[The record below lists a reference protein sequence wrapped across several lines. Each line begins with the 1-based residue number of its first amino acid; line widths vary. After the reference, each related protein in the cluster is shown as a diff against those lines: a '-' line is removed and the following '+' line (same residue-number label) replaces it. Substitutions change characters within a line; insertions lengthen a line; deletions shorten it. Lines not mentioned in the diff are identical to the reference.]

1 MKHSEIRKLMPDYL
15 EGDLDLDKRAL
26 VDAHLDEC
34 AECAFDIDGMR
45 QTLSLLHTLSDP
57 QPPSDLSRRIMQRIE
72 AGETRRGWR
81 ERLEGLFGPLL
92 EPRILAPISAGA
104 LVLGSILDIKLFTKL
119 LVFVKPYN
127 ITFYGVLTSAILISL
142 LSTLTPYLLK
152 IVVDDYLLLKN
163 YEGMQTI
170 IMIMMIVLFLEV
182 IFMYLFTY
190 YANWL
195 GQKVI
200 KNLRVDVFQKI
211 LKFKMSFFD
220 KNAVGRLV
228 TRTVND
234 IETIASIFSQGL
246 FMIIADIL
254 KMITVLSV
262 MTIINFELTLV
273 VVSIFPFL
281 IYATRVFQKSMKVAF
296 EKVRR
301 EVANLNSFV
310 QERISGVK
318 IVQIFNREQLE
329 INNFIDINIKHRD
342 AWLRTVWINSIFFP
356 LAEIST
362 SICIGLLVWYGGFN
376 NLNGENIS
384 LGTLFLFIS
393 MSGLLFRP
401 LRQIADRFNTLQMGM
416 VSTERIFK
424 ILEDDLEIKDNGRI
438 DNTSFDGLIE
448 FKNVKFSYVKNQ
460 IVIDDISFKIQ
471 PGETLAIVGPTGS
484 GKSTIINLITKFY
497 EIDSGSIYLD
507 GNNIDKFKLDN
518 IRNKVG
524 VILQDVFMFADTIF
538 NNITLFN
545 KDISIEDVERSAK
558 DLEIHDFILSLPG
571 GYDFNVSERGGTLS
585 SGQRQLLAF
594 LRVLVNNPDILI
606 LDEATSSID
615 SYSEDLIK
623 KATKTITK
631 DKTSIIIAH
640 RLSTVESADKIYLY
654 GKW

>member
-1 MKHSEIRKLMPDYL
+1 MEKVKGKI
-15 EGDLDLDKRAL
+15 
-26 VDAHLDEC
+26 
-34 AECAFDIDGMR
+34 FD
-45 QTLSLLHTLSDP
+45 
-57 QPPSDLSRRIMQRIE
+57 
-72 AGETRRGWR
+72 
-81 ERLEGLFGPLL
+81 
-92 EPRILAPISAGA
+92 
-104 LVLGSILDIKLFTKL
+104 VKLFTKL

-152 IVVDDYLLLKN
+152 VVVDDYLLLKN
-163 YEGMQTI
+163 YNGMQSI
-170 IMIMMIVLFLEV
+170 IQIMIAVLFLEV
-182 IFMYLFTY
+182 VFMFLFTY

-200 KNLRVDVFQKI
+200 KNLRVKVFDKI

-254 KMITVLSV
+254 KMVTVLTV
-262 MTIINFELTLV
+262 MTIINLELTIV
-273 VVSIFPFL
+273 VVSIFPIL
-281 IYATRVFQKSMKVAF
+281 IYATRIFQKSMKVAF
-296 EKVRR
+296 ESVRK

-318 IVQIFNREQLE
+318 IVQIFNREHLE
-329 INNFIDINIKHRD
+329 IKNFKEINIKHRD

-356 LAEIST
+356 IAEIST
-362 SICIGLLVWYGGFN
+362 SICIGLLVWWGGFN
-376 NLNGENIS
+376 NLNGETIS

-424 ILEDDLEIKDNGRI
+424 ILEDDLEITDNGNI
-438 DNTSFDGLIE
+438 EKSSFDGLIE
-448 FKNVKFSYVKNQ
+448 FENVSFSYIKNQ
-460 IVIDDISFKIQ
+460 LVIDDISFIIN
-471 PGETLAIVGPTGS
+471 PGETTAIVGPTGS
-484 GKSTIINLITKFY
+484 GKTTITNLITKFY
-497 EIDSGSIYLD
+497 EIDSGTILID
-507 GNNIDKFKLDN
+507 RKNINEFKLESLRKK
-518 IRNKVG
+518 IG
-524 VILQDVFMFADTIF
+524 VILQDVFLFADTIF

-545 KDISIEDVERSAK
+545 NKISIKDVEKAAK
-558 DLEIHDFILSLPG
+558 DLEIHDFIMSLPG
-571 GYDFNVSERGGTLS
+571 GYDFNVSERGSTLS
-585 SGQRQLLAF
+585 AGQKQLIAF

-623 KATKTITK
+623 NATNKITK
-631 DKTSIIIAH
+631 GKTSIIIAH
-640 RLSTVESADKIYLY
+640 RLSTVESADKIIYMENGKILEYGNHKELLNIPKGKFKRLY
-654 GKW
+654 EEQFMETELV

>member
-1 MKHSEIRKLMPDYL
+1 MEKVKGKI
-15 EGDLDLDKRAL
+15 
-26 VDAHLDEC
+26 
-34 AECAFDIDGMR
+34 F
-45 QTLSLLHTLSDP
+45 
-57 QPPSDLSRRIMQRIE
+57 
-72 AGETRRGWR
+72 
-81 ERLEGLFGPLL
+81 
-92 EPRILAPISAGA
+92 
-104 LVLGSILDIKLFTKL
+104 DIKLFSKL

-127 ITFYGVLTSAILISL
+127 YTFYGVMFTAILISL
-142 LSTLTPYLLK
+142 FSTLTPYLLK
-152 IVVDDYLLLKN
+152 VVVDDYILIKN
-163 YEGMQTI
+163 YEGMQSI
-170 IMIMMIVLFLEV
+170 ILLMMLVLLFEV
-182 IFMYLFTY
+182 IFMYLFTF

-200 KNLRVDVFQKI
+200 KDLRVNVFEKI
-211 LKFKMSFFD
+211 VKFKMSFFD

-246 FMIIADIL
+246 FTIIADIL
-254 KMITVLSV
+254 KMITVLIV
-262 MTIINFELTLV
+262 MTVISPELTLV
-273 VVSIFPFL
+273 VISIFPVL
-281 IYATRVFQKSMKVAF
+281 IFATRVFQKTMKTAF

-318 IVQIFNREQLE
+318 IVQIFNREKVE
-329 INNFIDINIKHRD
+329 INKFNQINIKHRD

-356 LAEIST
+356 IAEIST

-393 MSGLLFRP
+393 LSGLLFRP

-424 ILEDDLEIKDNGRI
+424 ILDNEQQIKDKGELK
-438 DNTSFDGLIE
+438 DSSFKGLIE
-448 FKNVKFSYVKNQ
+448 FKNVTFSYVDNQ
-460 IVIDDISFKIQ
+460 EVLNNISFKIN
-471 PGETLAIVGPTGS
+471 PGESFAIVGPTGS
-484 GKSTIINLITKFY
+484 GKTTITNLITKFY
-497 EIDSGSIYLD
+497 EINTGNILID
-507 GNNIDKFKLDN
+507 GKDIDDYTLETV
-518 IRNKVG
+518 RNKIG
-524 VILQDVFMFADTIF
+524 IILQDVFLFADTIF

-545 KDISIEDVERSAK
+545 QDISQEDVENAAK
-558 DLEIHDFILSLPG
+558 ELEIHDFISSLPG
-571 GYDFNVSERGGTLS
+571 GYNFNVSERGTTLS
-585 SGQRQLLAF
+585 AGQKQLIAF

-623 KATKTITK
+623 NATKKITK

-640 RLSTVESADKIYLY
+640 RLSTIESANKIIYMENGKILESGNHKELLGITDGKFKKLY
-654 GKW
+654 EEQFIDELV

>member
-1 MKHSEIRKLMPDYL
+1 MEKVKGKI
-15 EGDLDLDKRAL
+15 
-26 VDAHLDEC
+26 
-34 AECAFDIDGMR
+34 FD
-45 QTLSLLHTLSDP
+45 
-57 QPPSDLSRRIMQRIE
+57 
-72 AGETRRGWR
+72 
-81 ERLEGLFGPLL
+81 
-92 EPRILAPISAGA
+92 
-104 LVLGSILDIKLFTKL
+104 VKLFTKL

-152 IVVDDYLLLKN
+152 VVVDDYLLLKN
-163 YEGMQTI
+163 YDGMQSI
-170 IMIMMIVLFLEV
+170 IQIMIAVLFLEV
-182 IFMYLFTY
+182 VFMFLFTY

-200 KNLRVDVFQKI
+200 KNLRVKVFDKI

-254 KMITVLSV
+254 KMVTVLTV
-262 MTIINFELTLV
+262 MTIINLELTIV
-273 VVSIFPFL
+273 VVSIFPIL
-281 IYATRVFQKSMKVAF
+281 IYATRIFQKSMKVAF
-296 EKVRR
+296 ESVRK

-318 IVQIFNREQLE
+318 IVQIFNREHLE
-329 INNFIDINIKHRD
+329 IKNFKEINLKHRD

-356 LAEIST
+356 IAEIST
-362 SICIGLLVWYGGFN
+362 SICIGLLVWWGGFN
-376 NLNGENIS
+376 NLNGETIS

-424 ILEDDLEIKDNGRI
+424 ILEDDLEITDNGNI
-438 DNTSFDGLIE
+438 EKSSFDGLIE
-448 FKNVKFSYVKNQ
+448 FKNVSFSYIKNQ
-460 IVIDDISFKIQ
+460 LVIDDISFIIN
-471 PGETLAIVGPTGS
+471 PGETTAIVGPTGS
-484 GKSTIINLITKFY
+484 GKTTITNLITKFY
-497 EIDSGSIYLD
+497 EIDSGTILID
-507 GNNIDKFKLDN
+507 RKNINEFKLESLRKK
-518 IRNKVG
+518 IG
-524 VILQDVFMFADTIF
+524 VILQDVFLFADTIY

-545 KDISIEDVERSAK
+545 NDISIKDVEKAAK
-558 DLEIHDFILSLPG
+558 DLEIHDFIMSLPG
-571 GYDFNVSERGGTLS
+571 GYDFNVSERGSTLS
-585 SGQRQLLAF
+585 AGQKQLIAF
-594 LRVLVNNPDILI
+594 LRVLLNNPDILI

-623 KATKTITK
+623 NATNKITK
-631 DKTSIIIAH
+631 GKTSIIIAH
-640 RLSTVESADKIYLY
+640 RLSTVESADKIIYMESGKILEYGNHKELLNIPKGKFKKLY
-654 GKW
+654 EEQFMENELV

>member
-1 MKHSEIRKLMPDYL
+1 MEKVK
-15 EGDLDLDKRAL
+15 GN
-26 VDAHLDEC
+26 
-34 AECAFDIDGMR
+34 
-45 QTLSLLHTLSDP
+45 
-57 QPPSDLSRRIMQRIE
+57 
-72 AGETRRGWR
+72 
-81 ERLEGLFGPLL
+81 
-92 EPRILAPISAGA
+92 
-104 LVLGSILDIKLFTKL
+104 ILDIKLFTKL

-163 YEGMQTI
+163 YEGMRSI
-170 IMIMMIVLFLEV
+170 IMIMMVVLFLEV
-182 IFMYLFTY
+182 VFMYLFTY

-254 KMITVLSV
+254 KMVTVLTV
-262 MTIINFELTLV
+262 MIIINLELTLV

-329 INNFIDINIKHRD
+329 INNFNDINIKHRD

-424 ILEDDLEIKDNGRI
+424 ILEDDSEIKDNGKI
-438 DNTSFDGLIE
+438 EHTSFNGLIE
-448 FKNVKFSYVKNQ
+448 FKNVKFSYVENQ
-460 IVIDDISFKIQ
+460 IVIDDISFKIN

-497 EIDSGSIYLD
+497 EIDSGRILID
-507 GNNIDKFKLDN
+507 GNNIDELKLDN

-545 KDISIEDVERSAK
+545 KDISLEDVKKSAK

-571 GYDFNVSERGGTLS
+571 GYNFNVSERGGTLS
-585 SGQRQLLAF
+585 SGQKQLLAF

-623 KATKTITK
+623 RATKKITK

-640 RLSTVESADKIYLY
+640 RLSTVESADKIIYMENGKILEFGNHKELLNIDNGMFKKLY
-654 GKW
+654 REQFIENELV

>member
-1 MKHSEIRKLMPDYL
+1 L
-15 EGDLDLDKRAL
+15 EKVKGN
-26 VDAHLDEC
+26 
-34 AECAFDIDGMR
+34 
-45 QTLSLLHTLSDP
+45 
-57 QPPSDLSRRIMQRIE
+57 
-72 AGETRRGWR
+72 
-81 ERLEGLFGPLL
+81 
-92 EPRILAPISAGA
+92 
-104 LVLGSILDIKLFTKL
+104 ILDIKLFTKL

-329 INNFIDINIKHRD
+329 INNFNDINIKHRD

-376 NLNGENIS
+376 NLNGESIS

-424 ILEDDLEIKDNGRI
+424 ILEDDSEIKDNGKI
-438 DNTSFDGLIE
+438 DYTSFSGLIE

-460 IVIDDISFKIQ
+460 IVIDDISFKIH

-507 GNNIDKFKLDN
+507 GNNIDEFKLDN
-518 IRNKVG
+518 IRNNVG

-640 RLSTVESADKIYLY
+640 RLSTVESADKIIYMENGKILEFGNHKELLSIDNGKFKKLY
-654 GKW
+654 REQFIENELV

>member
-1 MKHSEIRKLMPDYL
+1 MEKVK
-15 EGDLDLDKRAL
+15 GN
-26 VDAHLDEC
+26 
-34 AECAFDIDGMR
+34 
-45 QTLSLLHTLSDP
+45 
-57 QPPSDLSRRIMQRIE
+57 
-72 AGETRRGWR
+72 
-81 ERLEGLFGPLL
+81 
-92 EPRILAPISAGA
+92 
-104 LVLGSILDIKLFTKL
+104 ILDIKLFTKL

-170 IMIMMIVLFLEV
+170 IIIMMIVLFLEV

-329 INNFIDINIKHRD
+329 INNFNDINIKHRD

-376 NLNGENIS
+376 NLNGESIS

-424 ILEDDLEIKDNGRI
+424 ILEDDSEIKDNGKI
-438 DNTSFDGLIE
+438 DYTSFSGLIE

-507 GNNIDKFKLDN
+507 GNNIDEFKLDN
-518 IRNKVG
+518 IRNNVG

-640 RLSTVESADKIYLY
+640 RLSTVESADKIIYMENGKILEFGNHKELLNIDNGKFKKLY
-654 GKW
+654 REQFIENELV

>member
-1 MKHSEIRKLMPDYL
+1 MEKVKGKI
-15 EGDLDLDKRAL
+15 
-26 VDAHLDEC
+26 
-34 AECAFDIDGMR
+34 FD
-45 QTLSLLHTLSDP
+45 
-57 QPPSDLSRRIMQRIE
+57 
-72 AGETRRGWR
+72 
-81 ERLEGLFGPLL
+81 
-92 EPRILAPISAGA
+92 
-104 LVLGSILDIKLFTKL
+104 VKLFTKL

-152 IVVDDYLLLKN
+152 VVVDDYLLLKN
-163 YEGMQTI
+163 YEGMQSI
-170 IMIMMIVLFLEV
+170 IQIMIAVLFLEV
-182 IFMYLFTY
+182 VFMFLFTY

-200 KNLRVDVFQKI
+200 KNLRVKVFDKI

-254 KMITVLSV
+254 KMLTVLTV
-262 MTIINFELTLV
+262 MTIINFELTIV
-273 VVSIFPFL
+273 VVSIFPIL
-281 IYATRVFQKSMKVAF
+281 IYATRIFQKSMKVAF
-296 EKVRR
+296 ENVRK

-318 IVQIFNREQLE
+318 IVQIFNREHIE
-329 INNFIDINIKHRD
+329 IKNFEEINIKHRD

-356 LAEIST
+356 IAEIST
-362 SICIGLLVWYGGFN
+362 SICIGLLVWWGGFN
-376 NLNGENIS
+376 NLNGETIS

-424 ILEDDLEIKDNGRI
+424 ILEDDLEITDNGNI
-438 DNTSFDGLIE
+438 EKSSFDGLIE
-448 FKNVKFSYVKNQ
+448 FKNVSFSYIKNQ
-460 IVIDDISFKIQ
+460 LVIDDISFIIN
-471 PGETLAIVGPTGS
+471 PGETTAIVGPTGS
-484 GKSTIINLITKFY
+484 GKTTITNLITKFY
-497 EIDSGSIYLD
+497 EIDSGTILID
-507 GNNIDKFKLDN
+507 RKNINEFKLESLRKK
-518 IRNKVG
+518 IG
-524 VILQDVFMFADTIF
+524 VILQDVFLFADTIY

-545 KDISIEDVERSAK
+545 NDISIKDVEKAAK
-558 DLEIHDFILSLPG
+558 DLEIHDFIMSLPG
-571 GYDFNVSERGGTLS
+571 GYDFNVSERGSTLS
-585 SGQRQLLAF
+585 AGQKQLIAF

-623 KATKTITK
+623 NATNKITK
-631 DKTSIIIAH
+631 GKTSIIIAH
-640 RLSTVESADKIYLY
+640 RLSTVESADKIIYMESGKILEYGNHKELLNIPKGKFKKLY
-654 GKW
+654 EEQFMEDELV

>member
-1 MKHSEIRKLMPDYL
+1 MEKVKGKI
-15 EGDLDLDKRAL
+15 
-26 VDAHLDEC
+26 
-34 AECAFDIDGMR
+34 FD
-45 QTLSLLHTLSDP
+45 
-57 QPPSDLSRRIMQRIE
+57 
-72 AGETRRGWR
+72 
-81 ERLEGLFGPLL
+81 
-92 EPRILAPISAGA
+92 
-104 LVLGSILDIKLFTKL
+104 VKLFTKL

-152 IVVDDYLLLKN
+152 VVVDDYLLLKN
-163 YEGMQTI
+163 YNGMQSI
-170 IMIMMIVLFLEV
+170 IQIMIAVLFLEV
-182 IFMYLFTY
+182 VFMFLFTY

-200 KNLRVDVFQKI
+200 KNLRVKVFDKI

-254 KMITVLSV
+254 KMVTVLTV
-262 MTIINFELTLV
+262 MTIINLELTIV
-273 VVSIFPFL
+273 VVSIFPIL
-281 IYATRVFQKSMKVAF
+281 IYATRIFQKSMKVAF
-296 EKVRR
+296 ESVRK

-318 IVQIFNREQLE
+318 IVQIFNREHLE
-329 INNFIDINIKHRD
+329 IKNFKEINIKHRD

-356 LAEIST
+356 IAEIST
-362 SICIGLLVWYGGFN
+362 SICIGLLVWWGGFN
-376 NLNGENIS
+376 NLNGETIS

-424 ILEDDLEIKDNGRI
+424 ILEDDLEITDNGNI
-438 DNTSFDGLIE
+438 EKSSFDGLIE
-448 FKNVKFSYVKNQ
+448 FKNVSFSYIKNQ
-460 IVIDDISFKIQ
+460 LVIDDISFIIN
-471 PGETLAIVGPTGS
+471 PGETTAIVGPTGS
-484 GKSTIINLITKFY
+484 GKTTITNLITKFY
-497 EIDSGSIYLD
+497 EIDSGTILID
-507 GNNIDKFKLDN
+507 RKNINEFKLESLRKK
-518 IRNKVG
+518 IG
-524 VILQDVFMFADTIF
+524 VILQDVFLFADTIY

-545 KDISIEDVERSAK
+545 NDISIKDVEKAAK
-558 DLEIHDFILSLPG
+558 DLEIHDFIMSLPG
-571 GYDFNVSERGGTLS
+571 GYDFNVSERGSTLS
-585 SGQRQLLAF
+585 AGQKQLIAF

-623 KATKTITK
+623 NATNKITK
-631 DKTSIIIAH
+631 GKTSIIIAH
-640 RLSTVESADKIYLY
+640 RLSTVENADKIIYMESGKILEYGNHKELLNIPKGKFKKLY
-654 GKW
+654 EEQFMEDELV

>member
-1 MKHSEIRKLMPDYL
+1 L
-15 EGDLDLDKRAL
+15 EKVKGN
-26 VDAHLDEC
+26 
-34 AECAFDIDGMR
+34 
-45 QTLSLLHTLSDP
+45 
-57 QPPSDLSRRIMQRIE
+57 
-72 AGETRRGWR
+72 
-81 ERLEGLFGPLL
+81 
-92 EPRILAPISAGA
+92 
-104 LVLGSILDIKLFTKL
+104 ILDIKLFTKL

-163 YEGMQTI
+163 YEGMRSI
-170 IMIMMIVLFLEV
+170 IMIMMVVLFLEV
-182 IFMYLFTY
+182 VFMYLFTY

-254 KMITVLSV
+254 KMVTVLTV
-262 MTIINFELTLV
+262 MIIINLELTLV

-329 INNFIDINIKHRD
+329 IKNFNDININHRD

-424 ILEDDLEIKDNGRI
+424 ILEDDSEIKDNGKI
-438 DNTSFDGLIE
+438 EQTSFNGLIE
-448 FKNVKFSYVKNQ
+448 FKNVKFSYVENQ
-460 IVIDDISFKIQ
+460 IVIDDISFKIH

-497 EIDSGSIYLD
+497 EIDSGRILID
-507 GNNIDKFKLDN
+507 GNNIDELKLDN

-545 KDISIEDVERSAK
+545 KDISLEDVKKSAK

-571 GYDFNVSERGGTLS
+571 GYNFNVSERGGTLS
-585 SGQRQLLAF
+585 SGQKQLLAF

-623 KATKTITK
+623 RATKKITK

-640 RLSTVESADKIYLY
+640 RLSTVESADKIIYMENGKILEFGNHKELLNIDNGKFKKLY
-654 GKW
+654 KEQFIENELV

>member
-1 MKHSEIRKLMPDYL
+1 MEKVKGKI
-15 EGDLDLDKRAL
+15 
-26 VDAHLDEC
+26 
-34 AECAFDIDGMR
+34 FD
-45 QTLSLLHTLSDP
+45 
-57 QPPSDLSRRIMQRIE
+57 
-72 AGETRRGWR
+72 
-81 ERLEGLFGPLL
+81 
-92 EPRILAPISAGA
+92 
-104 LVLGSILDIKLFTKL
+104 VKLFSKL

-127 ITFYGVLTSAILISL
+127 YTFYGVMFTAILISL
-142 LSTLTPYLLK
+142 FSTLTPYLLK
-152 IVVDDYLLLKN
+152 VVVDDYILVKN
-163 YEGMQTI
+163 YEGMQSI
-170 IMIMMIVLFLEV
+170 ILLMMLVLLFEV
-182 IFMYLFTY
+182 IFMYLFTF

-200 KNLRVDVFQKI
+200 KDLRVNVFEKI
-211 LKFKMSFFD
+211 VKFKMSFFD

-246 FMIIADIL
+246 FTIIADIL
-254 KMITVLSV
+254 KMITVLTV
-262 MTIINFELTLV
+262 MTVISPELTLV
-273 VVSIFPFL
+273 VISIFPVL
-281 IYATRVFQKSMKVAF
+281 IFATRVFQKTMKTAF

-318 IVQIFNREQLE
+318 IVQIFNREKVE
-329 INNFIDINIKHRD
+329 IDKFNQINIKHRD

-356 LAEIST
+356 IAEIST

-416 VSTERIFK
+416 VSTERIFNILDDDQQIK
-424 ILEDDLEIKDNGRI
+424 DEGELEDS
-438 DNTSFDGLIE
+438 SFKGLIE
-448 FKNVKFSYVKNQ
+448 FKNVNFSYVDNQ
-460 IVIDDISFKIQ
+460 QVLNNISFKIN
-471 PGETLAIVGPTGS
+471 PGESFAIVGPTGS
-484 GKSTIINLITKFY
+484 GKTTITNLITKFY
-497 EIDSGSIYLD
+497 EINTGNILID
-507 GNNIDKFKLDN
+507 GKDIDDYTLETV
-518 IRNKVG
+518 RNKIG
-524 VILQDVFMFADTIF
+524 IILQDVFLFADTIF

-545 KDISIEDVERSAK
+545 KDITLEDVENAAK
-558 DLEIHDFILSLPG
+558 ELEIHDFISSLPG
-571 GYDFNVSERGGTLS
+571 GYNFNVSERGTTLS
-585 SGQRQLLAF
+585 AGQKQLIAF

-623 KATKTITK
+623 NATKKITK

-640 RLSTVESADKIYLY
+640 RLSTIESANKIIYMENGKILESGNHKELLGITNGKFKKLY
-654 GKW
+654 EEQFIDELV

>member
-1 MKHSEIRKLMPDYL
+1 MEKVKGKI
-15 EGDLDLDKRAL
+15 
-26 VDAHLDEC
+26 
-34 AECAFDIDGMR
+34 FD
-45 QTLSLLHTLSDP
+45 
-57 QPPSDLSRRIMQRIE
+57 
-72 AGETRRGWR
+72 
-81 ERLEGLFGPLL
+81 
-92 EPRILAPISAGA
+92 
-104 LVLGSILDIKLFTKL
+104 VKLFSKL

-127 ITFYGVLTSAILISL
+127 YTFYGVMFTAILISL
-142 LSTLTPYLLK
+142 FSTLTPYLLK
-152 IVVDDYLLLKN
+152 VVVDDYILIKN
-163 YEGMQTI
+163 YEGMQSI
-170 IMIMMIVLFLEV
+170 IFLMMLVLLFEV
-182 IFMYLFTY
+182 IFMYLFTF

-200 KNLRVDVFQKI
+200 KDLRVNVFEKI
-211 LKFKMSFFD
+211 VKFKMSFFD

-246 FMIIADIL
+246 FTIIADIL
-254 KMITVLSV
+254 KMITVLTV
-262 MTIINFELTLV
+262 MTVISPELTLV
-273 VVSIFPFL
+273 VISIFPVL
-281 IYATRVFQKSMKVAF
+281 IFATRVFHKTMKTAF

-318 IVQIFNREQLE
+318 IVQIFNREKVE
-329 INNFIDINIKHRD
+329 IDKFNQINIKHRD

-356 LAEIST
+356 IAEIST

-416 VSTERIFK
+416 VSTERIFNILDDDQQIK
-424 ILEDDLEIKDNGRI
+424 DKGELEDS
-438 DNTSFDGLIE
+438 SFKGLIE
-448 FKNVKFSYVKNQ
+448 FKNVNFSYVDNQ
-460 IVIDDISFKIQ
+460 QVLNNISFKIN
-471 PGETLAIVGPTGS
+471 PGESFAIVGPTGS
-484 GKSTIINLITKFY
+484 GKTTITNLITKFY
-497 EIDSGSIYLD
+497 EINTGNILID
-507 GNNIDKFKLDN
+507 GKDIDDYTLEAV
-518 IRNKVG
+518 RNKIG
-524 VILQDVFMFADTIF
+524 IILQDVFLFADTIF

-545 KDISIEDVERSAK
+545 EDITLEDVENAAK
-558 DLEIHDFILSLPG
+558 ELEIHDFISSLPG
-571 GYDFNVSERGGTLS
+571 GYNFNVSERGTTLS
-585 SGQRQLLAF
+585 AGQKQLIAF

-623 KATKTITK
+623 NATKKITK

-640 RLSTVESADKIYLY
+640 RLSTIESANKIIYMENGKILESGNHKELLGITNGKFKKLY
-654 GKW
+654 EEQFIDELV

>member
-1 MKHSEIRKLMPDYL
+1 MEKVKGKI
-15 EGDLDLDKRAL
+15 
-26 VDAHLDEC
+26 
-34 AECAFDIDGMR
+34 FD
-45 QTLSLLHTLSDP
+45 
-57 QPPSDLSRRIMQRIE
+57 
-72 AGETRRGWR
+72 
-81 ERLEGLFGPLL
+81 
-92 EPRILAPISAGA
+92 
-104 LVLGSILDIKLFTKL
+104 VKLFSKL

-127 ITFYGVLTSAILISL
+127 YTFYGVMFTAILISL
-142 LSTLTPYLLK
+142 FSTLTPYLLK
-152 IVVDDYLLLKN
+152 VVVDDYILIKN
-163 YEGMQTI
+163 YEGMQSI
-170 IMIMMIVLFLEV
+170 ILLMMLVLLFEV
-182 IFMYLFTY
+182 IFMYLFTF

-200 KNLRVDVFQKI
+200 KDLRVNVFEKI
-211 LKFKMSFFD
+211 VKFKMSFFD

-246 FMIIADIL
+246 FTIIADIL
-254 KMITVLSV
+254 KMITVLTV
-262 MTIINFELTLV
+262 MTVISPELTLV
-273 VVSIFPFL
+273 VISIFPVL
-281 IYATRVFQKSMKVAF
+281 IFATRVFQKTMKTAF

-318 IVQIFNREQLE
+318 IVQIFNREKVE
-329 INNFIDINIKHRD
+329 IDKFNQINIKHRD

-356 LAEIST
+356 IAEIST

-416 VSTERIFK
+416 VSTERIFNILDDDQQIK
-424 ILEDDLEIKDNGRI
+424 DKGELEDS
-438 DNTSFDGLIE
+438 SFKGLIE
-448 FKNVKFSYVKNQ
+448 FKNVNFSYVDNQ
-460 IVIDDISFKIQ
+460 QVLNNISFKIN
-471 PGETLAIVGPTGS
+471 PGESFAIVGPTGS
-484 GKSTIINLITKFY
+484 GKTTITNLITKFY
-497 EIDSGSIYLD
+497 EINTGNILID
-507 GNNIDKFKLDN
+507 GKDIDDYTLETV
-518 IRNKVG
+518 RNKIG
-524 VILQDVFMFADTIF
+524 IILQDVFLFADTIF

-545 KDISIEDVERSAK
+545 KDITLEDVENAAK
-558 DLEIHDFILSLPG
+558 ELEIHDFISSLPG
-571 GYDFNVSERGGTLS
+571 GYNFNVSERGTTLS
-585 SGQRQLLAF
+585 AGQKQLIAF

-623 KATKTITK
+623 NATKKITK

-640 RLSTVESADKIYLY
+640 RLSTIESANKIIYMENGKILESGNHKELLGITNGKFKKLY
-654 GKW
+654 EEQFIDELV

>member
-1 MKHSEIRKLMPDYL
+1 MEKVKGKI
-15 EGDLDLDKRAL
+15 
-26 VDAHLDEC
+26 
-34 AECAFDIDGMR
+34 FD
-45 QTLSLLHTLSDP
+45 
-57 QPPSDLSRRIMQRIE
+57 
-72 AGETRRGWR
+72 
-81 ERLEGLFGPLL
+81 
-92 EPRILAPISAGA
+92 
-104 LVLGSILDIKLFTKL
+104 VKLFTKL

-152 IVVDDYLLLKN
+152 VVVDDYLLLKN
-163 YEGMQTI
+163 YEGMQSI
-170 IMIMMIVLFLEV
+170 IQIMIAVLFLEV
-182 IFMYLFTY
+182 VFMFLFTY

-200 KNLRVDVFQKI
+200 KNLRVKVFDKI

-254 KMITVLSV
+254 KMVTVLTV
-262 MTIINFELTLV
+262 MTIINLELTIV
-273 VVSIFPFL
+273 VVSIFPIL
-281 IYATRVFQKSMKVAF
+281 IYATRIFQKSMKVAF
-296 EKVRR
+296 ESVRK

-318 IVQIFNREQLE
+318 IVQIFNREHLE
-329 INNFIDINIKHRD
+329 IKNFEEINIKHRD

-356 LAEIST
+356 IAEIST
-362 SICIGLLVWYGGFN
+362 SICIGLLVWWGGFN
-376 NLNGENIS
+376 NLNGETIS

-424 ILEDDLEIKDNGRI
+424 ILEDDLEITDNGNI
-438 DNTSFDGLIE
+438 EKSSFDGLIE
-448 FKNVKFSYVKNQ
+448 FENVSFSYIKNQ
-460 IVIDDISFKIQ
+460 LVIDDISFIIN
-471 PGETLAIVGPTGS
+471 PGETTAIVGPTGS
-484 GKSTIINLITKFY
+484 GKTTITNLITKFY
-497 EIDSGSIYLD
+497 EIDSGSILID
-507 GNNIDKFKLDN
+507 RKNINEFKLESLRKK
-518 IRNKVG
+518 IG
-524 VILQDVFMFADTIF
+524 VILQDVFLFADTIF

-545 KDISIEDVERSAK
+545 NEISIKDVEKAAK
-558 DLEIHDFILSLPG
+558 DLEIHDFIMSLPG
-571 GYDFNVSERGGTLS
+571 GYDFNVSERGSTLS
-585 SGQRQLLAF
+585 AGQKQLIAF

-623 KATKTITK
+623 NATNKITK
-631 DKTSIIIAH
+631 GKTSIIIAH
-640 RLSTVESADKIYLY
+640 RLSTVESADKIIYMENGKILEYGNHKELLNIPKGKFKRLY
-654 GKW
+654 EEQFMETELV

>member
-1 MKHSEIRKLMPDYL
+1 MEKVKGKIF
-15 EGDLDLDKRAL
+15 
-26 VDAHLDEC
+26 DAK
-34 AECAFDIDGMR
+34 M
-45 QTLSLLHTLSDP
+45 
-57 QPPSDLSRRIMQRIE
+57 
-72 AGETRRGWR
+72 
-81 ERLEGLFGPLL
+81 
-92 EPRILAPISAGA
+92 
-104 LVLGSILDIKLFTKL
+104 FTKL

-127 ITFYGVLTSAILISL
+127 ITFYGVMTSAILISL

-152 IVVDDYLLLKN
+152 VVVDDYLLLKN
-163 YEGMQTI
+163 YDGMQSI
-170 IMIMMIVLFLEV
+170 ILIMIIVLFLEV
-182 IFMYLFTY
+182 VFMYLFTY

-195 GQKVI
+195 GQMVI
-200 KNLRVDVFQKI
+200 KNLRVKVFEKI

-254 KMITVLSV
+254 KMVTVLTV
-262 MTIINFELTLV
+262 MTIINLELTLV
-273 VVSIFPFL
+273 VISIFPIL

-296 EKVRR
+296 ERVRR

-329 INNFIDINIKHRD
+329 IKNFNDINTKHRD

-356 LAEIST
+356 IAEIST
-362 SICIGLLVWYGGFN
+362 SICIGLLVWWGGFN

-416 VSTERIFK
+416 VSSERIFK
-424 ILEDDLEIKDNGRI
+424 ILEDDSEINDNGI
-438 DNTSFDGLIE
+438 IEQSSFNGLIE
-448 FKNVKFSYVKNQ
+448 FKNVKFSYIENQ
-460 IVIDDISFKIQ
+460 LVINDISFKIY
-471 PGETLAIVGPTGS
+471 PGETTAIVGPTGS
-484 GKSTIINLITKFY
+484 GKTTITNLITKFY
-497 EIDSGSIYLD
+497 EIDSGSILID
-507 GNNIDKFKLDN
+507 GRDINEFKLEN
-518 IRNKVG
+518 IRKKTG
-524 VILQDVFMFADTIF
+524 VILQDVFLFADTIF

-545 KDISIEDVERSAK
+545 NEISIKDVERAAK

-571 GYDFNVSERGGTLS
+571 GYDFNVSERGSTLS
-585 SGQRQLLAF
+585 SGQKQLIAF

-623 KATKTITK
+623 NATKKITMG
-631 DKTSIIIAH
+631 KTSIIIAH
-640 RLSTVESADKIYLY
+640 RLSTVESADKIIYMENGRILEYGNHRELLNIPNGKFKKLY
-654 GKW
+654 EEQFVENELV